1 MPFSRPR
8 WLAAFVAFCAA
19 ISALYACAHNKA
31 QTPSRSDDAQA
42 LTMTGALSNGLVKTG
57 ASAQLVAR
65 VSLEARPLDK
75 KDRPPVNLA
84 LLVDTSG
91 SMEGKPIEDA
101 RAASLALVESLQ
113 PKDRLAVV
121 VFHSKTE
128 VLLPSTTIEDAGK
141 DEVKKKIR
149 AMTARGTTDMAGGLA
164 AAIEEV
170 ARHMQGDG
178 INRVLLLGDGVPN
191 ESAQLMPLVQGAA
204 DRGISVTA
212 LGLGPDYDELLM
224 GKIAQTTGGRFHYV
238 SDSSKVAAFFQE
250 EIVRLQRVYA
260 KNAILELTAGPG
272 VSIDAVVGQEISR
285 VGNVVRVNVGDISL
299 GDKRD
304 FIVRLSTGARPHDG
318 APIELMD
325 AALKFTAASGGSALE
340 RNVFLGAH
348 AASDDAK
355 IAAARDPKV
364 LDAAAKAQAAADTLE
379 QIRRARDSDRPRSQ
393 NEPRSPGGARPAPAP
408 IAPAP
413 AMAPEKRMEMHDEAM
428 QVLQG
433 MR

>member
-1 MPFSRPR
+1 M
-8 WLAAFVAFCAA
+8 L
-19 ISALYACAHNKA
+19 
-31 QTPSRSDDAQA
+31 
-42 LTMTGALSNGLVKTG
+42 
-57 ASAQLVAR
+57 
-65 VSLEARPLDK
+65 
-75 KDRPPVNLA
+75 
-84 LLVDTSG
+84 
-91 SMEGKPIEDA
+91 
-101 RAASLALVESLQ
+101 ESLQ
-113 PKDRLAVV
+113 PKDRLAIV

-128 VLLPSTTIEDAGK
+128 VLLPSTTIEDAGT

-149 AMTARGTTDMAGGLA
+149 AMAARGTTDMTGGLS

-170 ARHMQGDG
+170 SRHMQGDG

-191 ESAQLMPLVQGAA
+191 ESAQLMPVVQSAA
-204 DRGISVTA
+204 DRGISITA

-285 VGNVVRVNVGDISL
+285 VGNVVRVNVGDVSL

-304 FIVRLSTGARPHDG
+304 FIVRLSTGSRPHDG

-325 AALKFTAASGGSALE
+325 AALKFAAASGGGALE

-348 AASDDAK
+348 ASSDDAK
-355 IAAARDPKV
+355 IAAAKDPKV

-393 NEPRSPGGARPAPAP
+393 AEPRSPGAARPS
-408 IAPAP
+408 PAP
-413 AMAPEKRMEMHDEAM
+413 AMAPEKRMQMHDDAM